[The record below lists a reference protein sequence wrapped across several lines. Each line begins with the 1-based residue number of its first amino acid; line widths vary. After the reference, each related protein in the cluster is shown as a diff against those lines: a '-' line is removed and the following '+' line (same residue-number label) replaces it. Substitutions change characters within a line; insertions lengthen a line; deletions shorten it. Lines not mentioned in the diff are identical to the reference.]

1 MIILR
6 AMTYAL
12 EGCSEDQLAETGRLI
27 RDQRPDLVFLQY
39 LKEGQLKALAEA
51 AGLHPGTLEK
61 QTAFLSRY
69 PLKGLRSYSLG
80 GNGQCLQADLDL
92 SGKRVH
98 LFNVQLACDPGLRAK
113 QLTDLFS
120 ADILSNQLPC
130 AILVAGDFSVPLL
143 GAGQWLLRRKL
154 TQAQFAGGQT
164 NYPANFPL
172 WARDRFYLRGPIKS
186 LAGQVVSTPASR
198 KIARHLPLVVS
209 FELTDTREYLKIPK
223 VQEKQMRP
231 AVG

>member
-12 EGCSEDQLAETGRLI
+12 EGCSEDRLAEIGRLI
-27 RDQRPDLVFLQY
+27 RDQRPDLVFLQH
-39 LKEGQLKALAEA
+39 LKAGQLKDLAELA
-51 AGLHPGTLEK
+51 DLHPGSLEK
-61 QTAFLSRY
+61 QTGFLSRHS
-69 PLKGLRSYSLG
+69 LKGLRTFSLG
-80 GNGQCLQADLDL
+80 GSGQCLQADLDL

-98 LFNVQLACDPGLRAK
+98 LFNVQLACEPRLRAK
-113 QLTDLFS
+113 QLAGLFG

-130 AILVAGDFSVPLL
+130 AVLVAGDFSVPLL

-154 TQAQFAGGQT
+154 TLAQFAGGQT

-172 WARDRFYLRGPIKS
+172 WARDRFYVRGPIKS
-186 LAGQVVSTPASR
+186 LAGQVVSTPVSR

-209 FELTDTREYLKIPK
+209 FELADTREYLKIPK